1 MDAKSG
7 LVHTVIA
14 TAANVN
20 DVAQGYAPGKA
31 PRTKAQAWGTLNE
44 QAEKFK
50 ASVPAKVEHPLRV
63 KKGLDRRWPFN

>member
-20 DVAQGYAPGKA
+20 DVTQGYAPGKA
-31 PRTKAQAWGTLNE
+31 PRTKAQALGHIERTSREIQSQLAR
-44 QAEKFK
+44 QGG
-50 ASVPAKVEHPLRV
+50 ASVTGQ
-63 KKGLDRRWPFN
+63 KGA